1 MARTKIAQPWAKALL
16 DLSVDAG
23 TVPAT
28 REELDRVA
36 SLVASSWDL
45 QNAFANPT
53 ITVDDRKKVVGELTS
68 RLSTGRTVKNF
79 LLLLADKRRLA
90 FLRDIADAFRELA
103 DAHEGVVRAQ
113 ALSPVA
119 LSDAQVA
126 RLRETLGTMTGRR
139 VAVDVTVD
147 PTLIGGLRVRVG
159 GRVYDAT
166 VARRLDALRAEI
178 LQSL

>member
-1 MARTKIAQPWAKALL
+1 MARTKVAQPWAKALL

-23 TVPAT
+23 TVSAT

-36 SLVASSWDL
+36 SLVTSSWDL

-53 ITVDDRKKVVGELTS
+53 ITVDDRKKVVSELAT
-68 RLSTGRTVKNF
+68 RLSLGRTVKNF

-90 FLRDIADAFRELA
+90 SLRDIADAYREYA
-103 DAHEGVVRAQ
+103 DAHEGVVRAE
-113 ALSPVA
+113 ALSPVP
-119 LSDAQVA
+119 LTDTQLT
-126 RLRETLGTMTGRR
+126 RLRETLGTLTGRR
-139 VAVDVTVD
+139 VAVNVTVD
-147 PTLIGGLRVRVG
+147 PTVIGGLRVRVG

-166 VARRLDALRAEI
+166 VARRLDALRTEI

>member
-1 MARTKIAQPWAKALL
+1 MARTKVAQPWAKALL

-28 REELDRVA
+28 REELDRMA
-36 SLVASSWDL
+36 ALVASSSDL

-53 ITVDDRKKVVGELTS
+53 VTVDDRKKVVVELAT
-68 RLSTGRTVKNF
+68 RLSLGRTVKNF

-90 FLRDIADAFRELA
+90 YLRDIADAYRAFA
-103 DAHEGVVRAQ
+103 DAHEGVVRAE

-119 LSDAQVA
+119 LSDAQLS
-126 RLRETLGTMTGRR
+126 RLRETLGTLTGRR

-147 PTLIGGLRVRVG
+147 PSLIGGLRVRVD

-166 VARRLDALRAEI
+166 VSRRLDALRSEI